1 MPKGDSYAMTG
12 VCILRIREG
21 KIFPRIAV
29 IVAAVALI
37 VALAGAHGYCGDGI
51 RTAGDIG
58 QIALPAAAVISTLVL
73 KDTEGFKQFVK
84 AFLLSTATTQGL
96 KLAVHE
102 RRPTG
107 NADDSFPSGH
117 TTSAF
122 GGAGFLQMRYGWS
135 IGLPAYVA
143 AGFVG
148 YSRVE
153 SKAHHVHDVLAG
165 AAIGIGANLIFVTP
179 YQNVSITPMTG
190 RGLIGIQAS
199 MVW

>member
-1 MPKGDSYAMTG
+1 M
-12 VCILRIREG
+12 LRIREA
-21 KIFPRIAV
+21 KCFPRIAV
-29 IVAAVALI
+29 IVAAAAFI
-37 VALAGAHGYCGDGI
+37 VGLSTVHGHCGDGI

-58 QIALPAAAVISTLVL
+58 QIALPAAAVISTIVF
-73 KDTEGFKQFVK
+73 KDSEGFKQFVK

-122 GGAGFLQMRYGWS
+122 GGAGFMQMRYGWS
-135 IGLPAYVA
+135 IGLPAYAA

-153 SKAHHVHDVLAG
+153 AKAHYWHDVLAG

-179 YQNVSITPMTG
+179 YQNVSITPMIG
-190 RGLIGIQAS
+190 GGVVGIQAS
-199 MVW
+199 MAW